1 MITALTDHALTGRGV
16 LAALSG
22 VCPQAPPGMQQYQD
36 QLVGWVKWAVIGL
49 LGLGALV
56 SLAGILVGRLFSQP
70 HASRAGAMG
79 LAVVVV
85 CAILFVTI
93 LGVINGIVGSG
104 C

>member
-1 MITALTDHALTGRGV
+1 MIAALTE
-16 LAALSG
+16 LASKASLAG

-49 LGLGALV
+49 LTLGALV
-56 SLAGILVGRLFSQP
+56 SLAGILIGRLFSHP

-79 LAVVVV
+79 LAVVVL

-93 LGVINGIVGSG
+93 LGVINGIVGTG

>member
-1 MITALTDHALTGRGV
+1 MITALTNRAM
-16 LAALSG
+16 AAWASG

-36 QLVGWVKWAVIGL
+36 QLVGWVKWGVIAL
-49 LGLGALV
+49 MALGALV
-56 SLAGILVGRLFSQP
+56 SLGGILVGRLFSQP

-79 LAVVVV
+79 LAVVVI

>member
-1 MITALTDHALTGRGV
+1 MITALADRAMVTLV
-16 LAALSG
+16 SG

-49 LGLGALV
+49 LALGALV
-56 SLAGILVGRLFSQP
+56 SLAGILVGRLFSAP

>member
-1 MITALTDHALTGRGV
+1 MV
-16 LAALSG
+16 
-22 VCPQAPPGMQQYQD
+22 
-36 QLVGWVKWAVIGL
+36 
-49 LGLGALV
+49 LGALV

-79 LAVVVV
+79 LAVVVI

-93 LGVINGIVGSG
+93 LGVITGIVGSG

>member
-1 MITALTDHALTGRGV
+1 MITAITDRALP
-16 LAALSG
+16 AFLSG

-36 QLVGWVKWAVIGL
+36 QLVGWVKWAVIAL
-49 LGLGALV
+49 MALGALV

-79 LAVVVV
+79 LAVVVI

>member
-1 MITALTDHALTGRGV
+1 MTTALSDLGLKAS
-16 LAALSG
+16 LAS

-36 QLVGWVKWAVIGL
+36 QLIGWVKWAVIGL
-49 LGLGALV
+49 LALGALV
-56 SLAGILVGRLFSQP
+56 SLAGILVGRLFSHP

-79 LAVVVV
+79 LAVVVL

-93 LGVINGIVGSG
+93 LGVVNGIVGTG

>member
-1 MITALTDHALTGRGV
+1 MITAFIDRALTDRAV
-16 LAALSG
+16 LAALTG
-22 VCPQAPPGMQQYQD
+22 VCPQAPPGMQHYQD

-49 LGLGALV
+49 LALGALV

-93 LGVINGIVGSG
+93 LGVINGIIGSG

>member
-1 MITALTDHALTGRGV
+1 MITEQMVTSRPDRAV

-36 QLVGWVKWAVIGL
+36 QLVGWVKWAVIAL
-49 LGLGALV
+49 MALGALV

-79 LAVVVV
+79 LAVVVI

>member
-1 MITALTDHALTGRGV
+1 MMTPLTERV
-16 LAALSG
+16 LAASVAG

-49 LGLGALV
+49 LALGALV
-56 SLAGILVGRLFSQP
+56 SLAGILVGRLFSHP

-79 LAVVVV
+79 LAVVVL

-93 LGVINGIVGSG
+93 LGVVDGIVGSG

>member
-1 MITALTDHALTGRGV
+1 MITELNDLALWVSLTR
-16 LAALSG
+16 

-49 LGLGALV
+49 LALGSLV
-56 SLAGILVGRLFSQP
+56 SLAGILVGRLFSHP

-79 LAVVVV
+79 LAVVVL

-93 LGVINGIVGSG
+93 LGVVNGIVGSG